1 MHLEIPEIFLQFSR
15 NNDILK
21 FSERT
26 MDLKQVVK
34 LYLQRELGPQ
44 VSCCQRLDL
53 IYLGVIQFKDDNRS
67 RRGI

>member
-34 LYLQRELGPQ
+34 LYLQSEKLSPMQ
-44 VSCCQRLDL
+44 QKKVNKPVTLTL
-53 IYLGVIQFKDDNRS
+53 FFTWN
-67 RRGI
+67 